1 MAVRVKVGRERGE
14 RRGGEGSERAMMRRT
29 ATAIIVEEFISEW
42 SGFQV
47 KKEEAATDSRNRRA
61 EGGGGSG
68 GSHIS

>member
-1 MAVRVKVGRERGE
+1 
-14 RRGGEGSERAMMRRT
+14 MMRRT

-42 SGFQV
+42 SGFEV